1 VAPSHTKKYSVDV
14 GWRQEIS
21 DMFFGPK
28 IGVDTAA
35 FVYQRV
41 HLSVCARLEA
51 PAFPL
56 QRGCI
61 IIGYR
66 SEGIV
71 LLCDYGLMVEKYC
84 RRLDYIIYRIFIMFK
99 NV

>member
-1 VAPSHTKKYSVDV
+1 
-14 GWRQEIS
+14 
-21 DMFFGPK
+21 MFFGPK

-41 HLSVCARLEA
+41 HLSVCARLAA

-61 IIGYR
+61 LIGYR

-71 LLCDYGLMVEKYC
+71 HLCDYGF
-84 RRLDYIIYRIFIMFK
+84 DG
-99 NV
+99 